1 MYLRS
6 IEIRQLRALK
16 HIELDFIYP
25 ERLRDTAFA
34 DQAEWPPRLNNV
46 NLLIGG
52 NGSGKSTVLDAIALA
67 ILAPII
73 TQSGYVPY
81 SLVRR
86 TPEGI
91 EPAASVEADLILHV
105 QDSAAPQVGN
115 NRIRSETKIERR
127 VDTEIL
133 RGSDESNPIW
143 DGMYS
148 ESSPSFLL
156 LGYGA
161 TRRVEAVSA
170 TDLASRR
177 KQRLPRFE
185 RVASLF
191 EDHFALMPI
200 ATWLPE
206 MQNSNH
212 GRYKQ
217 VMNILNG
224 LLPNGMKLT
233 DSLEGGEY
241 VFEHRKTR
249 FPYSG
254 LSDGYR
260 AYLGWIGDMLYHI
273 AMTCPS
279 GKKLVD
285 TKGVVLIDEIDLHIH
300 PDWQRTMIP
309 KIARKL
315 PNLQFVLT
323 SHSPLVVGS
332 LERCNIYQFKWGRGS
347 QPSARRPA
355 EEVYGL
361 TADQILRSD
370 VFGLESTRD
379 PEFRKGLLELSSQ
392 ASAGS
397 DGAAVELMH
406 KLAHGNG
413 MVAEARADRVPEWL
427 GQFGA
432 DRSSE
437 IG

>member
-16 HIELDFIYP
+16 HVTLDLVYP
-25 ERLRDTAFA
+25 ERLQERPFEKHPT
-34 DQAEWPPRLNNV
+34 WPPRLNNV

-52 NGSGKSTVLDAIALA
+52 NGSGKSTVLDGIALA
-67 ILAPII
+67 ILSPII
-73 TQSGYVPY
+73 TQAGYVPY

-86 TPEGI
+86 TPEGF
-91 EPAASVEADLILHV
+91 EAAASVKAELILHV
-105 QDSAAPQVGN
+105 QDGAPPRSGN
-115 NRIRSETKIERR
+115 NCMEVQTRIERR
-127 VDTEIL
+127 QDTEIL
-133 RGSDESNPIW
+133 RGTDESNPLW
-143 DGMYS
+143 EGMYS

-170 TDLASRR
+170 VDLAARR

-191 EDHFALMPI
+191 DDHYSLIPI
-200 ATWLPE
+200 STWLPE
-206 MQNSNH
+206 MRKANP

-217 VMNILNG
+217 VMSLLNS
-224 LLPNGMKLT
+224 LIPNGMRIT
-233 DSLEGGEY
+233 DDLEGGEY
-241 VFEHRKTR
+241 VVEHRKIR

-260 AYLGWIGDMLYHI
+260 AYLGWLGDMLYHI
-273 AMTCPS
+273 ATVCPS

-300 PDWQRTMIP
+300 PDWQRRLIP
-309 KIARKL
+309 TIARKL
-315 PNLQFVLT
+315 PNIQFVMS
-323 SHSPLVVGS
+323 SHSPLVVGG
-332 LERCNIYQFKWGRGS
+332 LERANIYQFKWGRGS
-347 QPSARRPA
+347 QPTARRPV

-361 TADQILRSD
+361 TADQILRSP

-379 PEFRKGLLELSSQ
+379 PEFRQSLRGLSSR

-397 DGAAVELMH
+397 DGAAIELMH
-406 KLAHGNG
+406 KLAHGAG
-413 MVAEARADRVPEWL
+413 AAEQASEASAPGWL
-427 GQFGA
+427 GDFGTE
-432 DRSSE
+432 RSSE
-437 IG
+437 VG